1 MSVLRNF
8 DEMWDA
14 YPNPGGTAAAAKA
27 TIGGGADRDWIRNTC
42 VIRISRSFNAS
53 GNAIPGAR
61 NDGLATVVGADGR
74 HYALR
79 VHEFRRYLQRTYG
92 EPDVAHTYPGSG
104 GGPVPGAFMGA
115 RGVVVFDVDAWSD
128 ATGHI
133 DLWNRDRCRHAA
145 YFEVATKV
153 MLWHVDS
160 APTGPRLEGSVGS
173 RGRNRSADVRLV
185 QTLLHDRG
193 VDPGP
198 IDGLIG
204 RKTIAAIR
212 EFQRGFMRRP
222 DGRVDP
228 NGRTFR
234 ELLGL

>member
-1 MSVLRNF
+1 MGTLRNF

-42 VIRISRSFNAS
+42 VLRVSRSFNAS
-53 GNAIPGAR
+53 GNLIPADR
-61 NDGLATVVGADGR
+61 HDGLATVVGADGM

-79 VHEFRRYLQRTYG
+79 VNEFRRYLEDAYG
-92 EPDVAHTYPGSG
+92 EPDVSHTYPGGSG
-104 GGPVPGAFMGA
+104 GAVPPTFFGQ
-115 RGVVVFDVDAWSD
+115 RGVIVFDVDVWSD
-128 ATGHI
+128 ATGHV

-145 YFEVATKV
+145 YFDVAAKV
-153 MLWHVDS
+153 MLWRVDE
-160 APTGPRLEGSVGS
+160 APSGPQLGASVGS
-173 RGRNRSADVRLV
+173 RGRNLPDDVRLV
-185 QTLLHDRG
+185 QTLLKERG

-198 IDGLIG
+198 IDGVIG

-212 EFQRGFMRRP
+212 EFQRFFMRRP

>member
-1 MSVLRNF
+1 MGVLRNF

-42 VIRISRSFNAS
+42 VIRISRSFNAAGHS
-53 GNAIPGAR
+53 IPGRA
-61 NDGLATVVGADGR
+61 NDDLATVVGADGN

-79 VHEFRRYLQRTYG
+79 VREFRAYLSSKYG
-92 EPDVAHTYPGSG
+92 PPQVSHTYPGG
-104 GGPVPGAFMGA
+104 NGGPVPPGFIGLQ
-115 RGVVVFDVDAWSD
+115 GVVVFDVDAWSD
-128 ATGHI
+128 ATGHV
-133 DLWNRDRCRHAA
+133 DLWNRDRCRHAD
-145 YFEVATKV
+145 YFDVSTKV
-153 MLWHVDS
+153 MLWEVD
-160 APTGPRLEGSVGS
+160 ATPTGPRLEGSVGS
-173 RGRNRSADVRLV
+173 RARNLPDDVRLV
-185 QTLLHDRG
+185 QTLLRDRG

-198 IDGLIG
+198 IDGDIG

-212 EFQRGFMRRP
+212 EFQGSFMRRP

>member
-1 MSVLRNF
+1 MPGLRNF
-8 DEMWDA
+8 DDMWGA

-27 TIGGGADRDWIRNTC
+27 AIGGAVDRDWIRNTC
-42 VIRISRSFNAS
+42 VVRVSRSFNAS
-53 GNAIPGAR
+53 GNPIPGDR
-61 NDGLATVVGADGR
+61 NDGMATVRGGDGK

-79 VHEFRRYLQRTYG
+79 VHEFRRYLKDTYG
-92 EPDVAHTYPGSG
+92 EPDVAHTYPGGTG
-104 GGPVPGAFMGA
+104 GAIPGAFFGL
-115 RGVVVFDVDAWSD
+115 RGVVVFDVDVWSD
-128 ATGHI
+128 ATGHV

-145 YFEVATKV
+145 YFDVAAKV
-153 MLWHVDS
+153 MLWRVDDV
-160 APTGPRLEGSVGS
+160 PTGPRLEGSVGS
-173 RGRNRSADVRLV
+173 RGRNLPDDVRLV
-185 QTLLHDRG
+185 QTLLRDQG

-198 IDGLIG
+198 IDGVIG

-212 EFQRGFMRRP
+212 EFQRAFMRRA